1 MRRLTTRV
9 AAALERHPRLVL
21 AAWLALLAAAVPFAL
36 RQDEGLTTGGY
47 VVPGSGSAAVEEAAE
62 RIPGASPN
70 RLAVVLR
77 LERGA
82 DVPAAIERVERAAAG
97 VEAVSVPASAASVA
111 GREAVRSPVV
121 VVPLAAPASQDDA
134 IDAAVELRD
143 RLRVGERARDGA
155 TAYLVGAPAL
165 WAAVQH
171 QAQEDLV
178 AAEAFGLPI
187 VFLILLVTFGSLAAA
202 ALPLALGVVSVTL
215 TGAAIHL
222 LSRTLEMSV
231 FVTNIASLIGI
242 GVAVDYS
249 LFVLVRYREELRRGA
264 PPAEAR
270 RIALRTSG
278 VAVAVAGATV
288 ILALG
293 ALFVVDSTMLRSLAL
308 GAIVVVALAVLG
320 AVTLLP
326 ALLGR
331 RAGRSRRLRLAT
343 GGGGGFWRRWTAA
356 VMGRPVLALVCSAA
370 VLLVFAV
377 PALRLETGV
386 GALAQLD
393 RGSDDRAGTELAART
408 LGPGELGPVE
418 LLVRPRGDATE
429 LAAAARAARAEIARD
444 PAVARVDGPL
454 LASDGSAALLAVV
467 PRAAPEDGATHAL
480 VDRLRGDP
488 PPALAAL
495 DVAVG
500 GATAQDEDFRELV
513 ADAIPTVL
521 ALTMALSFVVLVV
534 LLRSLWL
541 PLKAVVLNALT
552 VGAAYGAMVVV
563 FQWGWLDGLLGYDSL
578 GYVNDITPAFV
589 LPVVFGLSM
598 DYEVFLLAR
607 IRERYLAH
615 GDNRRAVAE
624 ALEASAG
631 TITSAAAIMVAVF
644 LTFAAVAVPSV
655 KEVGVGL
662 AVAIALDATLVRL
675 VLVPA
680 SMELMGRWNWWLPR
694 PLARVLP
701 ARAEA

>member
-62 RIPGASPN
+62 RIPGAGPN

-97 VEAVSVPASAASVA
+97 VEGVSVPASAASVA

-143 RLRVGERARDGA
+143 RLRVGARARDGA

-320 AVTLLP
+320 ALTLLP

-331 RAGRSRRLRLAT
+331 RAGRSRRLRLAAR
-343 GGGGGFWRRWTAA
+343 GGGFWRRWTAA

-488 PPALAAL
+488 PPALGAL

>member
-36 RQDEGLTTGGY
+36 RQDESLTTGGY

-97 VEAVSVPASAASVA
+97 VEGVSVPASVA

-249 LFVLVRYREELRRGA
+249 LFVLVRYREELGRGA

-320 AVTLLP
+320 ALTLLP

-343 GGGGGFWRRWTAA
+343 GGGGFWRRWTAA
-356 VMGRPVLALVCSAA
+356 VMGRPVLALVCSATA
-370 VLLVFAV
+370 LLVFAV

-418 LLVRPRGDATE
+418 LLARPRSDATE

-467 PRAAPEDGATHAL
+467 PRTAPEAGATHAL

-488 PPALAAL
+488 PPALRAL